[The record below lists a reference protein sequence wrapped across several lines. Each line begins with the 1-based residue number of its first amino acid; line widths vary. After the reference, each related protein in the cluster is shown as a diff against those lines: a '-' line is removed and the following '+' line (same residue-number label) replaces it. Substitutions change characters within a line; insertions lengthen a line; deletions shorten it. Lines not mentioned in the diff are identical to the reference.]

1 MSDDETTNHQ
11 TISMHPNFPQISR
24 HGARLRKNSKRSK
37 TSCGGSFKPVNQFTS
52 LAYQEYHGDIRRDRK
67 TLRWNWDVF
76 ASRWK
81 GNGNSS
87 ILREP
92 SSTVG
97 DISRK
102 IAVLPYTGWDW
113 KIYQKR
119 IEDGVSSTKKDQGR
133 TKNQD
138 PPSPNDL
145 NPCESASETSETLK
159 QQRQPCNATKSL
171 CKFFSPFHV
180 AIICRTNLWG
190 AKMQR
195 CKHLRWGWFLGLDA
209 SGDIHLALL
218 VVLLTLWHWEDDT
231 HWYLR
236 LLTSVP
242 LQNWSESTPTVMYLH
257 VLHLLCRADV
267 SPNDVAASED
277 TLVGRCILPASW
289 DAHREVV

>member
-1 MSDDETTNHQ
+1 MGFLQPKKIKDEQKIRIHQ
-11 TISMHPNFPQISR
+11 VQMIWIHVSLQVKLQKLWSNR
-24 HGARLRKNSKRSK
+24 D
-37 TSCGGSFKPVNQFTS
+37 S
-52 LAYQEYHGDIRRDRK
+52 LA
-67 TLRWNWDVF
+67 
-76 ASRWK
+76 
-81 GNGNSS
+81 
-87 ILREP
+87 
-92 SSTVG
+92 
-97 DISRK
+97 IS
-102 IAVLPYTGWDW
+102 
-113 KIYQKR
+113 
-119 IEDGVSSTKKDQGR
+119 
-133 TKNQD
+133 
-138 PPSPNDL
+138 
-145 NPCESASETSETLK
+145 
-159 QQRQPCNATKSL
+159 CNATKSL

-180 AIICRTNLWG
+180 AIIGRTNLWG

-218 VVLLTLWHWEDDT
+218 VFVLPTLWHWEDDT

-257 VLHLLCRADV
+257 VLHLRCRADV